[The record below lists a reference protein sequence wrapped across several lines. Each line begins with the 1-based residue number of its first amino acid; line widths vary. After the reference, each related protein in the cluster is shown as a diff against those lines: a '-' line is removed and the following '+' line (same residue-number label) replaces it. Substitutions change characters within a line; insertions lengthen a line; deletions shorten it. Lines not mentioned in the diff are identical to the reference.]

1 LTLLHTLY
9 LLFFFNIL
17 FSFNVKIFILQ
28 WKAASKNPDG
38 DVKQYYDAANVKR
51 IEYLKLKQIFDEGP
65 LAKFKQGA
73 LLQKMAST
81 MKEGQHTSSEEE
93 SDDSEGESDSDS
105 GDEED
110 NRVKKKRKTNSQPE
124 VNKPMRAKSAYL
136 YFSMEFRRKAKEAAK
151 AAIASGAPAAPA
163 TGRNVALSKQ
173 MKSEYNALTE
183 SGKQK
188 YLTLSAADAIRHQN
202 ETIKYNAYL
211 ASQEKTSNGTDSIQS
226 STSSTSSTSSSSS
239 AAVEGISGNVEI
251 VLEETI
257 SQLNAQPLDNSIIQG
272 VSNESSETLTTD
284 SSMGGM
290 MQGGEE

>member
-1 LTLLHTLY
+1 M
-9 LLFFFNIL
+9 
-17 FSFNVKIFILQ
+17 
-28 WKAASKNPDG
+28 
-38 DVKQYYDAANVKR
+38 
-51 IEYLKLKQIFDEGP
+51 
-65 LAKFKQGA
+65 AKFKQGA

-110 NRVKKKRKTNSQPE
+110 NRVKKKRKTNLQPE

-136 YFSMEFRRKAKEAAK
+136 YFSMEFRRKAKEATK
-151 AAIASGAPAAPA
+151 AAIAAGAPAAPA

-183 SGKQK
+183 SGKQMF
-188 YLTLSAADAIRHQN
+188 LTLSAADAIRHQN

-239 AAVEGISGNVEI
+239 SAGGISGNVEI

-257 SQLNAQPLDNSIIQG
+257 SQLNAQPLDNSTIQG